1 MSTGAAPRGVLL
13 VADDVVTLSTEPTRP
28 RAVLV
33 RGSRIVWL
41 GADPGLAPPHRARLD
56 LPGCVIG
63 PGFVDAHVHLTTTGL
78 ALDGLDLAGLTR
90 TDEVLEQVA
99 AHAAAHP
106 GRVIWGQGLD
116 PQRLQDPLP
125 TPDQLARVAAGRA
138 VYLTQVD
145 GHAGLVD
152 RGTLHSAPLARAEG
166 VDRDHTGSPT
176 GRLRREANHIARR
189 WAVGAMSGAQLQTAR
204 RRAVARAAGLG
215 IASLHEMGGPDQ
227 MGGDDLDVWIE
238 DDWPVEIVPYWAGWD
253 LEEAVARN
261 LRHAG
266 GDVLLDGSLGAH
278 TAALSEPYHD
288 RPQASGH
295 LELDDDSL
303 TEWLLA
309 GTRAGLQLGVHAI
322 GDAALRQL
330 ITSLRAVESRLA
342 GERRPDAVRRLRHR
356 VEHGVVVPPE
366 LSAPLA
372 ELGVV
377 VSGQPAF
384 EIRFGGETGLYASRL
399 GPRRQGW
406 TNPFRQL
413 LDAGVPLAFGSDSAE
428 NPLDPWAAVHAA
440 SAPQRGVRAITR
452 EEALRLATLGG
463 RYAARQ
469 ERYVGVLRP
478 GMRADLAAFADDPYR
493 SPDPRGTH
501 AVLTLVHGRVAH
513 GDAPLPDAPG
523 RCP

>member
-1 MSTGAAPRGVLL
+1 MSHGAAPRGALL
-13 VADDVVTLSTEPTRP
+13 VADRIVTLSGESTEP

-33 RGSRIVWL
+33 RGSRIVWV
-41 GADPGLAPPHRARLD
+41 GADPEQSPPHRARLE

-63 PGFVDAHVHLTTTGL
+63 PAFVDAHVHLTSTGL
-78 ALDGLDLAGLTR
+78 ALGGLDLAGATHGS
-90 TDEVLEQVA
+90 EVLEQVA
-99 AHAAAHP
+99 AHAARSS
-106 GRVIWGQGLD
+106 GRVVWGQGLD
-116 PQRLQDPLP
+116 PQRLQGPP
-125 TPDQLARVAAGRA
+125 PSPDQLARAAGGRA

-152 RGTLHSAPLARAEG
+152 RGTLLAAPLARAEG
-166 VDRDHTGSPT
+166 VDRDHTGAPT

-189 WAVGAMSGAQLQTAR
+189 WAVGAVSGTELQAAR
-204 RRAVARAAGLG
+204 RRAVARAAALG
-215 IASLHEMGGPDQ
+215 IASLHEMAGPDQ
-227 MGGDDLDVWIE
+227 MGGNDLDVWIE
-238 DDWPVEIVPYWAGWD
+238 QDWPVEIVPYWAGLD
-253 LEEAVARN
+253 LEEAVTRD

-288 RPQASGH
+288 RPEASGH
-295 LELDDDSL
+295 LELDDGSL

-330 ITSLRAVESRLA
+330 LTALRAVEDRLT
-342 GERRPDAVRRLRHR
+342 GERQPQTVRRLRHR
-356 VEHGVVVPPE
+356 VEHGVVIPPE
-366 LSAPLA
+366 LLAGLA

-384 EIRFGGETGLYASRL
+384 EARFGGESGLYASRL
-399 GPRRQGW
+399 GPRRRTW

-413 LDAGVPLAFGSDSAE
+413 LDAGVHVAFGSDSAH
-428 NPLDPWAAVHAA
+428 NPLDPWAGVHAA
-440 SAPQRGVRAITR
+440 SDPQRQARAITR
-452 EEALRLATLGG
+452 AQALRLATLGG

-478 GMRADLAAFADDPYR
+478 GMRADLAAFVGDPYR
-493 SPDPRGTH
+493 AEDPRATR
-501 AVLTLVHGRVAH
+501 ALLTLVHGRVAH
-513 GDAPLPDAPG
+513 GDAPLPEAPG
-523 RCP
+523 RGA

>member
-1 MSTGAAPRGVLL
+1 MSLAAAPRGVLL
-13 VADDVVTLSTEPTRP
+13 VADGIVTLSAEPTHP

-33 RGSRIVWL
+33 RGSRIVWV
-41 GADPGLAPPHRARLD
+41 GADPEQAPPHRSRLE

-63 PGFVDAHVHLTTTGL
+63 PAFVDAHVHLTTTGL
-78 ALDGLDLAGLTR
+78 ALGGLDLAGLTR
-90 TDEVLEQVA
+90 RADVLEQVA

-116 PQRLQDPLP
+116 TQRLQDAPP
-125 TPDQLARVAAGRA
+125 TPEQLTRAAGGRA
-138 VYLTQVD
+138 VYLTQID

-152 RGTLHSAPLARAEG
+152 RATLLSAPLARAEG
-166 VDRDHTGSPT
+166 VDRDHNGAPT

-189 WAVGAMSGAQLQTAR
+189 WAVGAMSSAQLQAAR
-204 RRAVARAAGLG
+204 RRAIARAAGLG

-238 DDWPVEIVPYWAGWD
+238 DDWPVEIVPYWAGLD
-253 LEEAVARN
+253 LEEAAARN

-288 RPQASGH
+288 RPEASGH

-330 ITSLRAVESRLA
+330 LTSLRAVEHRLA
-342 GERRPDAVRRLRHR
+342 AERQPQTVRRLRHR

-384 EIRFGGETGLYASRL
+384 EPRFGGEAGLYASRL
-399 GPRRQGW
+399 GPQRRGW

-413 LDAGVPLAFGSDSAE
+413 LDAGVKVAFGSDSAE
-428 NPLDPWAAVHAA
+428 NPLDPWEGVQAA
-440 SAPQRGVRAITR
+440 SAPQRGLRAITR
-452 EEALRLATLGG
+452 CQALRLATLGG

-469 ERYVGVLRP
+469 ERYVGVLRA
-478 GMRADLAAFADDPYR
+478 GMRADLAAFAGSPYQAE
-493 SPDPRGTH
+493 DPRGTR
-501 AVLTLVHGRVAH
+501 AVLTLVQGRVAH

-523 RCP
+523 RCA

>member
-1 MSTGAAPRGVLL
+1 MSHDPTPRGVLL
-13 VADDVVTLSTEPTRP
+13 VADRVVTLGAERTEA

-41 GADPGLAPPHRARLD
+41 GADPEQAPPHRSRVE

-63 PGFVDAHVHLTTTGL
+63 PAFVDAHVHLTTTGL
-78 ALDGLDLAGLTR
+78 ALGGLDLTGVVR
-90 TDEVLEQVA
+90 RSEVLEQVA
-99 AHAAAHP
+99 AHAAQHP
-106 GRVIWGQGLD
+106 GRVVWGQGLD
-116 PQRLQDPLP
+116 PQRLRDPVP
-125 TPDQLARVAAGRA
+125 TPDQLARAAGGRA

-152 RGTLHSAPLARAEG
+152 RATLLSAPLARAQG
-166 VDRDHTGSPT
+166 VDRDHTGAPT

-189 WAVGAMSGAQLQTAR
+189 WAVGAMSRAELQAAR
-204 RRAVARAAGLG
+204 RRAITRAAALG
-215 IASLHEMGGPDQ
+215 IASLHEMAGPDQ
-227 MGGDDLDVWIE
+227 MGGEDLDAWLE
-238 DDWPVEIVPYWAGWD
+238 DDWPVEIVPYWAGLD

-288 RPQASGH
+288 RPEASGH

-330 ITSLRAVESRLA
+330 LSALRAVEDRLA
-342 GERRPDAVRRLRHR
+342 SERQPQVVRRLRHR
-356 VEHGVVVPPE
+356 VEHGVVIPPE

-384 EIRFGGETGLYASRL
+384 EPRFGGETGLYAARL
-399 GPRRQGW
+399 GPQRRGW

-413 LDAGVPLAFGSDSAE
+413 LDAGVHVAFGSDSAE
-428 NPLDPWAAVHAA
+428 NPLDPWTGVQAAT
-440 SAPQRGVRAITR
+440 APQREDRAITR
-452 EEALRLATLGG
+452 CQALHLATLGG

-478 GMRADLAAFADDPYR
+478 GMRADLAAFAGDPYR
-493 SPDPRGTH
+493 AEDPRGTR
-501 AVLTLVHGRVAH
+501 AVLTLVQGRVAH

-523 RCP
+523 RSS